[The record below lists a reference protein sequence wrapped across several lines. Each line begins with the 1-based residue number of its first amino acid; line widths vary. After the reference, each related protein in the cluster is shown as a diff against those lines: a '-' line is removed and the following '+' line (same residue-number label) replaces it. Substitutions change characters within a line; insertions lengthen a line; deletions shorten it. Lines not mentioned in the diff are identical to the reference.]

1 MKKLVF
7 LLFTLLSMAGFIATA
22 QNTACNAAF
31 NFTHLN
37 GNTVQFTPA
46 QPGTP
51 ASTMHYWMFGD
62 GIMSN
67 LVTPVHTYTSG
78 QVFTVKHLIIVNNP
92 NGVEICRDSSFTT
105 ITVQNSCNLVV
116 NFTVTP
122 TTATGNSFHFENTSV
137 PLNPGDSIFWS
148 FGDGSSSAVVSPN
161 HTYAQP
167 GTYTV
172 CLWVYQVNV
181 PGTAPCVRDI
191 CKTVTVQPV
200 NTCTLTASFS
210 WAMVAGAVNTVHFQ
224 NSSVP
229 LQNTDSIRWT
239 FGDGTSSSQIHP
251 NHTYTQPGTYNVC
264 LRVQK
269 RDSIGGLT
277 NCVREICNTII
288 IQSPPAC
295 NLVVNFNVFRDSL
308 STIPNTYHFQ
318 NLSSPVTNTDS
329 IRWNFGDGTTSNQ
342 LNPTHTYAQ
351 PGTYT
356 VCLRVQKRDSI
367 GGLTNCVRETCNTIV
382 IQSTPAC
389 NLVAN
394 FIVFRD
400 SLSTVP
406 NTFHFQNL
414 SSPINNTD
422 SIRWNFG
429 DGTTSNQ
436 VNPTHSYAQ
445 PGNYMVCLVILK
457 RDPNGGLTN
466 CIRETCKQVTVPAT
480 CNIQSSYTWRADSIN
495 TRKIF
500 FTNTSMPAT
509 TTATAFWTFGD
520 GTTSTAWN
528 PAHEYANPG
537 AYYVC
542 LKLQI
547 SNTCFSYTCD
557 TVIIQA
563 PLPNCTQQSA
573 FSFTRSNTNSM
584 LYHFTPAHVNS
595 NWQYT
600 WTFGDG
606 TGSHDINPS
615 HQYAQPGNYTV
626 CLTVYRNAGC
636 ASTTCRPLSATTQ
649 VNCNNITVSYN
660 YQRDPVITNKYYFQA
675 ISNYPVVSQSWTI
688 TRLPASAGT
697 APVTLLQNNPTYVF
711 QDTGLY
717 RVCLRAVTLGGCVK
731 EYCREIY
738 IQQVITPGN
747 CSLQVYP
754 NPANTQVNLNIY
766 LAQPQ
771 MINAYIYNSQNM
783 LVKEKHQQGFT
794 GNNLVAIPVAN
805 LVAGTYTMRVVYGN
819 SVCYAQFVKL

>member
-7 LLFTLLSMAGFIATA
+7 LLFTLLSMAGFVATA

-295 NLVVNFNVFRDSL
+295 NLVANFNVFRDSL
-308 STIPNTYHFQ
+308 STI
-318 NLSSPVTNTDS
+318 
-329 IRWNFGDGTTSNQ
+329 
-342 LNPTHTYAQ
+342 
-351 PGTYT
+351 
-356 VCLRVQKRDSI
+356 
-367 GGLTNCVRETCNTIV
+367 
-382 IQSTPAC
+382 
-389 NLVAN
+389 
-394 FIVFRD
+394 
-400 SLSTVP
+400 P

-528 PAHEYANPG
+528 PVHEYANPG